1 MTKDGL
7 IAAVQG
13 VLGGTRAEA
22 NRAVEA
28 VFDTI
33 TKSLAR
39 GEDINVTG
47 FGKFRVAKRA
57 ARTGRNPRTG
67 ESVQIPAKSVPRF
80 TAGKALKEAV
90 K

>member
-22 NRAVEA
+22 GRAVEA
-28 VFDTI
+28 VFDTV

-39 GEDINVTG
+39 GEEVNVTG
-47 FGKFRVAKRA
+47 FGKFKVAKRA

-80 TAGKALKEAV
+80 TPGKAFK
-90 K
+90 KTMQ